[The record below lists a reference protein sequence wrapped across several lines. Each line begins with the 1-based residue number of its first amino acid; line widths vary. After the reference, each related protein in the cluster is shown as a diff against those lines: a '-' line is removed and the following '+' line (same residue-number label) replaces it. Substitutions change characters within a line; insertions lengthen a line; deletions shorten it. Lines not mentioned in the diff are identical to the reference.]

1 MWSCSRS
8 KSWVYHLSQLF
19 NLWYSWEYSLS
30 FNENNQKVNNVFE
43 IKLSVSKNELY
54 KSTKSLIKSNNACCH
69 YTRRWDF
76 DDIVWHRIDVWRVDI
91 LNLYQIL
98 IIVVLNIAFVENIR
112 SRTTKV
118 SRLLSISQIYDY
130 LSIQMNCT
138 NAHNRSSIQIVLAI
152 SIRDDLIMSVS
163 LFSRRDSKNWS
174 LILRD
179 FNHWHFEHRRRR
191 KYSSSRDIFESN
203 DRKFIIDKT
212 ICQYRLIVQ
221 EYKSVYFIK

>member
-1 MWSCSRS
+1 M
-8 KSWVYHLSQLF
+8 Y
-19 NLWYSWEYSLS
+19 
-30 FNENNQKVNNVFE
+30 
-43 IKLSVSKNELY
+43 KN
-54 KSTKSLIKSNNACCH
+54 TKSFIKSNSACCH

-203 DRKFIIDKT
+203 DRKFIIDKI

-221 EYKSVYFIK
+221 EYKSVYFIR